1 MEWTM
6 FFLFVAL
13 KGPLIALCWLV
24 WWAIHQ
30 VDDPAQDDGG
40 DGGARRRPHP
50 LAPLPRSPRRGPHGD
65 PAPLPPPRVRTA
77 IARARRLTERTS
89 PSRLRRRAQA
99 SAGTGER

>member
-13 KGPLIALCWLV
+13 KVPLATLCWLV

-30 VDDPAQDDGG
+30 TDDAVDEPGG
-40 DGGARRRPHP
+40 DGGSKRDPHP
-50 LAPLPRSPRRGPHGD
+50 HPPLPRTPRRGPHGD
-65 PAPLPPPRVRTA
+65 PLPLPPARVRTVTV
-77 IARARRLTERTS
+77 RARPLTQRTS
-89 PSRLRRRAQA
+89 